1 MARSWYACAKK
12 KKKKET
18 TPPHFLYLLYYTS
31 SILISMHI
39 YSTIYIGM
47 VQNLL
52 DYGYCGIVV
61 TVFKGVTQTKSNFGF
76 GLSSNQAF

>member
-1 MARSWYACAKK
+1 MY
-12 KKKKET
+12 
-18 TPPHFLYLLYYTS
+18 
-31 SILISMHI
+31 I

-61 TVFKGVTQTKSNFGF
+61 TGFKGVTRKQRATLVLGCPQIKLFKSPPMLLSTFRTKV
-76 GLSSNQAF
+76 